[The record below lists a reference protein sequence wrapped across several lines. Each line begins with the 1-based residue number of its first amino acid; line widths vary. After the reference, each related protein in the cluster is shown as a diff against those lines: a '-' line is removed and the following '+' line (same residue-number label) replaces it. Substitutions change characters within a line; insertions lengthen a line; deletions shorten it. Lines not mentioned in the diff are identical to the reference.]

1 MLFRSSN
8 NKSNGLTYYFFN
20 PSYYKEKS
28 QNTVDHHTLRSV
40 KLPSLIQNIK
50 KNGAIPKHEPL
61 SYRYIDELSDLVGNV
76 DRILNGKSNHNL
88 HNHECIQVML
98 NIIKGDTTL
107 HDCNKEM
114 QDKIDHAYKL
124 MKKVDEDATNLK
136 QSLKEK
142 LGSEFHVILT
152 YTHDGYVVGRAKMKY
167 GNDGKLDEK
176 DWIEYTKP
184 LHYVKSLDDYD
195 KIDEI
200 RPILIMR
207 KLKLE
212 NENPDSVRKEYF
224 SGEDKYDDELQIIS
238 RRKDRWDSFDN
249 FNHLALFIPKG

>member
-1 MLFRSSN
+1 MQPYIYEACHTTLLEQEIDFNPNTKKLIQELNHKYGLKVFAKTEVLKNPKGWGSNVFYYLKSDVRDWKEGVAKGDYEEVDAFLLTYNGMSNAMVWSSD

-20 PSYYKEKS
+20 PNYYKEKS

-114 QDKIDHAYKL
+114 QDKIEEAYKH
-124 MKKVDEDATNLK
+124 MKKVDEDAINLK
-136 QSLKEK
+136 Q
-142 LGSEFHVILT
+142 I
-152 YTHDGYVVGRAKMKY
+152 GRA
-167 GNDGKLDEK
+167 
-176 DWIEYTKP
+176 
-184 LHYVKSLDDYD
+184 HV
-195 KIDEI
+195 
-200 RPILIMR
+200 
-207 KLKLE
+207 
-212 NENPDSVRKEYF
+212 
-224 SGEDKYDDELQIIS
+224 
-238 RRKDRWDSFDN
+238 
-249 FNHLALFIPKG
+249 